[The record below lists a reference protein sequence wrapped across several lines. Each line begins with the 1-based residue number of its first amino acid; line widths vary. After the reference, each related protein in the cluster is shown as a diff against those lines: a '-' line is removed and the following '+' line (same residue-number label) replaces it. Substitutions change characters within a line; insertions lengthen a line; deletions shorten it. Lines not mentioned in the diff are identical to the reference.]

1 MGKRMYEIGLLV
13 KASEAENDF
22 ETVEWED
29 DLERVADARKKAKE
43 ISRKCPFKDWH
54 GREIVAADVTC
65 HSDEEEE
72 MGSNYWVHWR
82 EVYVNGKLAY
92 RLE

>member
-29 DLERVADARKKAKE
+29 DLEKASDARKKAKE
-43 ISRKCPFKDWH
+43 LSKECPFKDCH
-54 GREIVAADVTC
+54 GREIAATDVTC
-65 HSDEEEE
+65 HSEVEDVTT
-72 MGSNYWVHWR
+72 YWVHWR

-92 RLE
+92 RINS